1 MLSLTAI
8 PIFKDRNTMTPE
20 ERNEL
25 ITKYAAGYDEVIN
38 ALDGFPADSLG
49 AHPIAG
55 KWSAREIVHH
65 LGDSES
71 FSAARLRKLLIE
83 DNPVI
88 QGYDQDEY
96 ASRLR
101 YNERD
106 MAPALDAFRSARETT
121 LQLLRLMTEDDWQ
134 RVGSHTESGRY
145 STEDWLTIYA
155 AHAHNHASQIR
166 RLREAI
172 G

>member
-1 MLSLTAI
+1 
-8 PIFKDRNTMTPE
+8 MTPE

-25 ITKYAAGYDEVIN
+25 INTYAAGYNEVMN

-49 AHPIAG
+49 AHPIPG

-83 DNPVI
+83 DNAVI

-96 ASRLR
+96 AIKLR

-106 MAPALDAFRSARETT
+106 MAPALEAFRCARESTMQI
-121 LQLLRLMTEDDWQ
+121 LDLMTEDDWK
-134 RVGSHTESGRY
+134 RTGTHSESGVY
-145 STEDWLTIYA
+145 TTEDWLTIYA
-155 AHAHNHASQIR
+155 KHAHNHAAQIQ
-166 RLREAI
+166 RLREALNT
-172 G
+172 

>member
-1 MLSLTAI
+1 
-8 PIFKDRNTMTPE
+8 MTPE

-25 ITKYAAGYDEVIN
+25 INTYAAGYNEVMN

-49 AHPIAG
+49 AHPLPG

-71 FSAARLRKLLIE
+71 FSGARLRKLLIE
-83 DNPVI
+83 DNAVI

-96 ASRLR
+96 AIKLR

-106 MAPALDAFRSARETT
+106 MAPALDAFRSARETS
-121 LQLLRLMTEDDWQ
+121 LQVLRLMSEDDWQ
-134 RVGSHTESGRY
+134 RSGTHTESGRY
-145 STEDWLTIYA
+145 SMEDWLKIYA
-155 AHAHNHASQIR
+155 AHAHNHAAQIR

-172 G
+172 S